1 MKVALKPIENEDD
14 DVEKERQKVVGGE
27 GSVTDALRL
36 VNLTKVRQ
44 TLYNP
49 IQPFSYPI

>member
-14 DVEKERQKVVGGE
+14 DVEKERQKVLRGE

-36 VNLTKVRQ
+36 INLTKV
-44 TLYNP
+44 LLILHYC
-49 IQPFSYPI
+49 